1 MEQAQMTP
9 KFPFNISINM
19 ESQNLAE
26 KIAKECIECGLCQ
39 KDCAFLK
46 EFKSPKQMAVDILV
60 NKLDE
65 TTAFECSLCGLCQA
79 VCPNGLNIGEL
90 MLNLRRIAH
99 KKGVSFPEHNVIRT
113 YERRGVS
120 PLFTYYA
127 LPSGCDT
134 IFFPGCSLPGT
145 RPSQLKH
152 TFGKLQAIIPNLG
165 IVLDCCTKPSHDLGN
180 HERFLKYFSELLD
193 FLSKNGIRQVI
204 VACPNCFK
212 VFKSYGKG
220 LEVQTV
226 YELLQEGL
234 QAVSNR
240 ENSPVTIHDPCVIR
254 WENGV
259 QEAVRNIGSKL
270 GIELQEMRHSRK
282 KTVCCGEGG
291 SVGFLNEEFVT
302 NWAEIRKKEVNSKD
316 VLTYCAGC
324 SASLNNKGL
333 PNHHILDLLYEKET
347 GNKANVFNT
356 PFTYMNRLRL
366 KKYFKNTLDA
376 SLTRTRPRL
385 EPTTYTALFKRLL
398 ILAVLGLAIW
408 SIRYFQLMD
417 HFTVENLRTTVQT
430 AGSYAPILYVLI
442 YSIAPALFLPG
453 LPITLAGGI
462 LFGPFYGVLYSIIG
476 ATIGATVAFLIAR
489 YLAGNWV
496 ASKLKGPKWKHL
508 HEQVRNHG
516 WKAVAFTRLIP
527 LFPFNLL
534 NYAFGLTPIPLWHY
548 VITSFFCMLP
558 ACIAYVVFSSS
569 LLDVIRGRFSW
580 AFVVGILLIMAVSLI
595 PIWLRRHRLKKTH
608 EC

>member
-1 MEQAQMTP
+1 
-9 KFPFNISINM
+9 M
-19 ESQNLAE
+19 ESQRLAE
-26 KIAKECIECGLCQ
+26 KIAKECVECGLCQ

-46 EFKSPKQMAVDILV
+46 GFKSPRQMAVDILV

-79 VCPNGLNIGEL
+79 VCPKGLKTGEL

-99 KKGVSFPEHNVIRT
+99 KKGVNFTEHNVIRS

-120 PLFTYYA
+120 PFFTYYA
-127 LPSGCDT
+127 LPSSCDT
-134 IFFPGCSLPGT
+134 VFFPGCSLPGT
-145 RPSQLKH
+145 RPAQLEY
-152 TFGKLQAIIPNLG
+152 TFSKLQALIPNLG

-180 HERFLKYFSELLD
+180 HERFLKYFSELSD

-212 VFKSYGKG
+212 VFSTYGNG
-220 LEVQTV
+220 LKILTV
-226 YELLQEGL
+226 YELLQGVL
-234 QAVSNR
+234 QPVSKGENR
-240 ENSPVTIHDPCVIR
+240 PVTIHDSCIMR

-259 QEAVRNIGSKL
+259 QEAVRRLSADMGLFID
-270 GIELQEMRHSRK
+270 EMKHSRK

-302 NWAEIRKKEVNSKD
+302 NWAEIRKKEATGKEI
-316 VLTYCAGC
+316 LTYCAGC
-324 SASLNNKGL
+324 SASLNAKGL
-333 PNHHILDLLYEKET
+333 NNRHILDLLYEKET
-347 GNKANVFNT
+347 GNKATVSQP
-356 PFTYMNRLRL
+356 PFTYLNRLRL
-366 KKYFKNTLDA
+366 KKHFKDNLNA
-376 SLTRTRPRL
+376 LVTRTRPRL
-385 EPTTYTALFKRLL
+385 EPFEYLSLFKRLSVLLLL
-398 ILAVLGLAIW
+398 IVAVW
-408 SIRYFQLMD
+408 SIRHFQLTE
-417 HFTVENLRTTVQT
+417 HFTVENLLATMQN
-430 AGSYAPILYVLI
+430 AGSYTPLLYVLT

-462 LFGPFYGVLYSIIG
+462 LFGPFYGVLYSITG
-476 ATIGATVAFLIAR
+476 ATMGATVAFLIAR

-508 HEQVRNHG
+508 HEQVRHHG

-548 VITSFFCMLP
+548 VIASFFCMLP

-569 LLDVIRGRFSW
+569 LLDVLRGRFSW
-580 AFVVGILLIMAVSLI
+580 TFVAGILLIIAVSLI
-595 PIWLRRHRLKKTH
+595 PIWLKHRRLKEVHK
-608 EC
+608 